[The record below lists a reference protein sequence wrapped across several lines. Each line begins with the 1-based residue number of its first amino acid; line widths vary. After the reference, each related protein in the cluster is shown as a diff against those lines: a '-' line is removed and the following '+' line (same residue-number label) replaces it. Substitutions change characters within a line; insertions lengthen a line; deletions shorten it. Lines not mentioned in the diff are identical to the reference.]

1 MLVEARLSILKW
13 CRTLGM
19 VVLLVRLVSLLG
31 RLLVRLVSLMGRLL
45 MIALPK
51 RASAVGGRLHAIG
64 TRVIEMLL
72 CWRCGANLRGC
83 GSHGGGDA
91 GAYGVCGNGHRA
103 VDVGRTRR
111 CHLGRIGLDPLAKG
125 RV

>member
-1 MLVEARLSILKW
+1 MLEWR
-13 CRTLGM
+13 RTLGT

-31 RLLVRLVSLMGRLL
+31 RLL
-45 MIALPK
+45 MIALPE
-51 RASAVGGRLHAIG
+51 RASTARGRLHAIG
-64 TRVIEMLL
+64 MRVVEMLL
-72 CWRCGANLRGC
+72 LLLCRRCGTNLSRY

-91 GAYGVCGNGHRA
+91 GAYGICGNGHRA

-111 CHLGRIGLDPLAKG
+111 RHLGRIGLDPLTKG